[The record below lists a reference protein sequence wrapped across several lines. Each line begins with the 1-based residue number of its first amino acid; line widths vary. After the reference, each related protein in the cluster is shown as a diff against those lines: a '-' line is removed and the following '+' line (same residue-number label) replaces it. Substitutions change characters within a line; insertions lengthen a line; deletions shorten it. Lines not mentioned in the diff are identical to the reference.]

1 MFPTFAEKTL
11 ALAAEKALKRTLRPV
26 YRLSSR
32 ECVIGGKHFLDF
44 SSNDYL
50 GFSVREEVK
59 EGAVRWTEKYGAG
72 SGAARLISGTSDACL
87 ELEKRIASWKGFEAA
102 LIVGSG
108 YMANLGVVESLAR
121 RSSAVFAD
129 KLNHA
134 SLNKGCTLSQARF
147 LRYRH
152 CDMEQLKI
160 LAERDPFP
168 EGLLTSDTVFSMDG
182 DIAPLE
188 ELSRIAAD
196 HSLVLYLDD
205 AHGSGVFG
213 KHGKGLAGPE
223 NCDLALTTF
232 SKALGS
238 YGGAV
243 CCSAR
248 MKEYLIQSCAP
259 FIFSTALPPA
269 ALGATEA
276 ALDLLM
282 KEETDVLRERLLR
295 MSAHVRDELKTMGY
309 NTGASRSMVI
319 PVIIGDADETLRFS
333 ASLSENGIY
342 ALAVRPPTVPA
353 GTSRIRLSLNASH
366 TDMDLEKLLEVFRR
380 LA

>member
-1 MFPTFAEKTL
+1 
-11 ALAAEKALKRTLRPV
+11 
-26 YRLSSR
+26 
-32 ECVIGGKHFLDF
+32 
-44 SSNDYL
+44 
-50 GFSVREEVK
+50 
-59 EGAVRWTEKYGAG
+59 
-72 SGAARLISGTSDACL
+72 
-87 ELEKRIASWKGFEAA
+87 
-102 LIVGSG
+102 
-108 YMANLGVVESLAR
+108 MANLGVVESLAR